1 MLLTQFLFAYI
12 EYAEV
17 KINGM
22 DEYTNDFFNMFD
34 FS

>member
-1 MLLTQFLFAYI
+1 MLLTQFLFDFI

-22 DEYTNDFFNMFD
+22 DEYTNHFFNMFD